1 MKMRKRPR
9 RLRETAGLRAMVRE
23 HHVRVDDLV
32 YPLFVCSGTGK
43 QEPVPSMPGVFHY
56 SLDRLGPV
64 LDEVAGKGIPAILL
78 FGLPAFKDAR
88 GTQAYA
94 EDGIVQQ
101 AVALAKER
109 QPALTVITDVCLC
122 EYTDHGHCGLV
133 DGERVLNLSL
143 IHI

>member
-32 YPLFVCSGTGK
+32 YPLFVCSGTDK

-78 FGLPAFKDAR
+78 FGLPPFKDAR
-88 GTQAYA
+88 GTQAYVKTA
-94 EDGIVQQ
+94 SCSRPWPLPRNGSPGSPSSPTC
-101 AVALAKER
+101 ACASTPTTAT
-109 QPALTVITDVCLC
+109 AAWWTASAC
-122 EYTDHGHCGLV
+122 
-133 DGERVLNLSL
+133 
-143 IHI
+143 